1 MIKLIKLIILIILL
15 FYLLHIIQENFIVN
29 TGSIMNHSLELDN
42 YFRRCLQKYGFY
54 YCVKNNPYRKVI
66 PYKIQIPKQKKVWYL
81 KYKKVRHL
89 LPVNLN

>member
-1 MIKLIKLIILIILL
+1 MIKLITLIILIILL
-15 FYLLHIIQENFIVN
+15 FYILHIIQEKFIVN
-29 TGSIMNHSLELDN
+29 PESHMKHSLELDN

-54 YCVKNNPYRKVI
+54 YCIKNNPYRKVI

-81 KYKKVRHL
+81 KYKKVNNL